1 MQSKEIGVLLGMYVT
16 IFFPNKKKKKLLI
29 PFYDSKPYLFPP
41 VIQILHVHYATNI
54 PIYSCEKMN
63 STGKNGLVTRFKM
76 NKTKDS
82 SSV

>member
-1 MQSKEIGVLLGMYVT
+1 MQSEEIGVLLGMYVT
-16 IFFPNKKKKKLLI
+16 IFFPNKKKIKLLI

-54 PIYSCEKMN
+54 PIYSCEK
-63 STGKNGLVTRFKM
+63 NGLVTCTRFKM